1 MVETRSAMAPLGMS
15 APQFSLQDTQGNLVS
30 LRDFEGAPALL
41 VMFLCNH
48 CPFVKSLQLDL
59 AGLVQEYQEMG
70 LVAVAI
76 NSNDFTEYPA
86 DNPERMAEEA
96 NKAGYTFPYLI
107 DEDQSVAKEY
117 RATCTPD
124 FFLFDDKQELFYRGQ
139 FDDSRPGNNV
149 VITGIDLRRAIKLA
163 LQGEKFC
170 GAQKPSVG
178 CNIKWKSGNQP
189 DHF

>member
-1 MVETRSAMAPLGMS
+1 MAPLGMS
-15 APQFSLQDTQGNLVS
+15 APQFSLQDTQGNVVS

-59 AGLVQEYQEMG
+59 VGLVQEYQEMG

-86 DNPERMAEEA
+86 DNPERMAEEV

-124 FFLFDDKQELFYRGQ
+124 FFLFDDKRELFYRGQ

-149 VITGIDLRRAIKLA
+149 IITGIDLRRAIKLA

-170 GAQKPSVG
+170 GRQKPSVG

-189 DHF
+189 DYF

>member
-15 APQFSLQDTQGNLVS
+15 APQFSLQDTQGNVVS

-59 AGLVQEYQEMG
+59 VGLVQEYQEMG

-86 DNPERMAEEA
+86 DNPERMAEEV

-124 FFLFDDKQELFYRGQ
+124 FFLFDDKRELFYRGQ

-149 VITGIDLRRAIKLA
+149 IITGIDLRRAIKLA
-163 LQGEKFC
+163 LQREKFC
-170 GAQKPSVG
+170 GRQKPSVG

-189 DHF
+189 DYF

>member
-15 APQFSLQDTQGNLVS
+15 APQFSLADTQGNLVS

-48 CPFVKSLQLDL
+48 CPFVKNLQMDL

-76 NSNDFTEYPA
+76 NSNDFTQYPD
-86 DNPERMAEEA
+86 DNPDRMAEEV

-117 RATCTPD
+117 RAACTPD
-124 FFLFDDKQELFYRGQ
+124 FFLFDNKQELFYRGQ
-139 FDDSRPGNNV
+139 FDNSRPSNDV
-149 VITGIDLRRAIKLA
+149 AITGVDLGRAIKLA
-163 LQGEKFC
+163 LQGEEFC
-170 GAQKPSVG
+170 GVQKPSIG

-189 DHF
+189 DYF

>member
-15 APQFSLQDTQGNLVS
+15 APQFSLQDTQGNVVS

-59 AGLVQEYQEMG
+59 VGLVQEYQEMG

-86 DNPERMAEEA
+86 DNPERMAEEV

-124 FFLFDDKQELFYRGQ
+124 FFLFDDKRELFYRGQ

-149 VITGIDLRRAIKLA
+149 IITGIDLRRAIKLA

-170 GAQKPSVG
+170 GRQKPSVG

-189 DHF
+189 DYF

>member
-15 APQFSLQDTQGNLVS
+15 APQFSLQDTQGNVVS

-59 AGLVQEYQEMG
+59 VGLVQEYQEMG

-86 DNPERMAEEA
+86 DNPERMAEEV

-124 FFLFDDKQELFYRGQ
+124 FFLFDDKRELFYRGQ

-149 VITGIDLRRAIKLA
+149 IITGIDLRRAIKLA

-170 GAQKPSVG
+170 GGQKPSVG

-189 DHF
+189 DYF

>member
-1 MVETRSAMAPLGMS
+1 MVETRSAMAPLGIS
-15 APQFSLQDTQGNLVS
+15 APQFSLQDTQGNVVS

-59 AGLVQEYQEMG
+59 VGLVQEYQEMG

-86 DNPERMAEEA
+86 DNPERMAEEV

-124 FFLFDDKQELFYRGQ
+124 FFLFDDKRELFYRGQ

-149 VITGIDLRRAIKLA
+149 IITGIDLRRAIKLA

-170 GAQKPSVG
+170 GRQKPSVG

-189 DHF
+189 DYF

>member
-189 DHF
+189 DHL